1 MPSDLSLKFNHLNKC
16 VEHRYA
22 IYADFECLL
31 SKFPTTLPNPTKSF
45 TTPIEKHIPV
55 SYAFVVVDYENDILY
70 HSYYAGENVVEKF
83 FVELKE
89 ISSKLIA
96 ELKRVNKIEVN
107 DSSSYSEYRCVF
119 CCEFFDAKSIRVR
132 HHSHD
137 SNRVLGMAHQLCNL
151 LHRKTFF
158 IPVVIHNSRNYDTH
172 LLLKH
177 LPKNIVKEVSV
188 IPLNMEKLTMFTL
201 DHLKFIDSFQFLDA
215 SLDALV
221 RNLSISQHDFT
232 IFEAFFGDL
241 EHRDLLKS
249 KELTFDAGLK
259 FCKVELQLLSE
270 VNDYLFFESNM
281 RGGIC
286 LVGKRFAQANNPY
299 IPAYDSSREHSYIL
313 ALDCVNLYG
322 YAMSMPLPYNNFAW
336 LTPKEQQEF
345 DIFNTSSSSSQG
357 YILEVDLE
365 LPPSIHEEQ
374 NDLPMA
380 PEHLKI
386 SYEMLSPRRRD
397 VQIKVNDWVLV
408 ATHPLS
414 SATRKV
420 VAKFKPKFEGPYRV
434 LDVKNNNTVIWKAG
448 KRLTTNVDQVRIYRH
463 RKCDET
469 EIGTGNSDN
478 GSFHDESSGFDRGQ
492 RRSNDSR
499 DGKKKGSTIERKA
512 QQGGP
517 VRSRKGRERNDSPYI
532 EERTRSSNKNA
543 RRGGDQQRQ
552 DQERR
557 GTWTKKSLSLEV
569 LVGNANYKS

>member
-1 MPSDLSLKFNHLNKC
+1 ML
-16 VEHRYA
+16 
-22 IYADFECLL
+22 ILL
-31 SKFPTTLPNPTKSF
+31 SKFSTLPNPTKSF

-83 FVELKE
+83 FVELKG
-89 ISSKLIA
+89 ISSKFIA
-96 ELKRVNKIEVN
+96 ELRRVNKMEVN

-119 CCEFFDAKSIRVR
+119 CCKFFDAKSIRVR

-137 SNRVLGMAHQLCNL
+137 SNRVLGMEQQLCNL

-177 LPKNIVKEVSV
+177 LPKNIAKEVSV

-232 IFEAFFGDL
+232 IFDAFFGDL
-241 EHRDLLKS
+241 EHRNLLKS
-249 KELTFDAGLK
+249 KGIFPYSYLDHLSKLSSKSFPSKDKVFNVLTQSHISDNDYAHATLVYNTFNCKTFADYLKLYQLTDVILLAEVFNNFRKLSLKNYELDPIHYISLSDLTFDAGLK
-259 FCKVELQLLSE
+259 FCKIELQLLSE

-345 DIFNTSSSSSQG
+345 DIFNTSPSFSQG

-386 SYEMLSPRRRD
+386 SYEMLSP
-397 VQIKVNDWVLV
+397 
-408 ATHPLS
+408 
-414 SATRKV
+414 
-420 VAKFKPKFEGPYRV
+420 Y
-434 LDVKNNNTVIWKAG
+434 
-448 KRLTTNVDQVRIYRH
+448 
-463 RKCDET
+463 
-469 EIGTGNSDN
+469 
-478 GSFHDESSGFDRGQ
+478 
-492 RRSNDSR
+492 
-499 DGKKKGSTIERKA
+499 
-512 QQGGP
+512 
-517 VRSRKGRERNDSPYI
+517 
-532 EERTRSSNKNA
+532 
-543 RRGGDQQRQ
+543 
-552 DQERR
+552 
-557 GTWTKKSLSLEV
+557 
-569 LVGNANYKS
+569 